1 MQRPLPAQDNTK
13 RNTRKNLHASSGIRT
28 HNPNNQAAKTYAL
41 DRAVTGT
48 GPCFIGNKKFNKSC
62 IFNEIRKE
70 AGIVWDMVCVDDVNL
85 LEGNVNVTERN
96 TEALPDTSFC

>member
-28 HNPNNQAAKTYAL
+28 HNPNNQAAL

-48 GPCFIGNKKFNKSC
+48 GPCFIGNTKFNKSC

-70 AGIVWDMVCVDDVNL
+70 AGIVWDMVCADDVNL
-85 LEGNVNVTERN
+85 LEGNVNVTQRN